1 MCTLCHSYLII
12 GDCIPLHCEVILN
25 GKIIP
30 AKIIN
35 FLRASKRL
43 LSDLLDSS
51 LSPSP
56 AYVHVHTAAICCL
69 VTHTVYIQSF
79 PCSCIILSLSLSL
92 SLSSP
97 SLSLSTTGLLTVDAK
112 NRLTLDN
119 LTTHPWLA
127 PQSAPST
134 PLQTS
139 CVLERDRGTASALK
153 QTFHAFI
160 QATRAGFTLGDVSR
174 APLAKRRKRKRGL
187 SPANPANATNDSHPS
202 SSEVSGSVSS
212 LSDTGMG
219 MGIGN
224 GSASESGTPN
234 CLSVSPIPHHA
245 RPSQLEL

>member
-1 MCTLCHSYLII
+1 MYNC
-12 GDCIPLHCEVILN
+12 
-25 GKIIP
+25 
-30 AKIIN
+30 
-35 FLRASKRL
+35 L
-43 LSDLLDSS
+43 LAHVCLYS
-51 LSPSP
+51 LPP
-56 AYVHVHTAAICCL
+56 
-69 VTHTVYIQSF
+69 
-79 PCSCIILSLSLSL
+79 PLSLSLFPPPLSL
-92 SLSSP
+92 SLPPLSSP
-97 SLSLSTTGLLTVDAK
+97 LSPPLSLSITGLLTVDAK

-153 QTFHAFI
+153 QTFQAFI

-187 SPANPANATNDSHPS
+187 SPANPASATTANDSHPS

-234 CLSVSPIPHHA
+234 CLSVSPIPHHT

>member
-1 MCTLCHSYLII
+1 MHIHVVSLQIFLY
-12 GDCIPLHCEVILN
+12 ILS
-25 GKIIP
+25 
-30 AKIIN
+30 
-35 FLRASKRL
+35 L
-43 LSDLLDSS
+43 SS
-51 LSPSP
+51 LLFSSLL
-56 AYVHVHTAAICCL
+56 Y
-69 VTHTVYIQSF
+69 S
-79 PCSCIILSLSLSL
+79 SLSLSL
-92 SLSSP
+92 PHSPP

-187 SPANPANATNDSHPS
+187 SPANPTNATNDSHPS